1 MPCLAVPAL
10 KLVMVNALALRL
22 LTSLVTLGMLCHAL
36 TAGQAFFHHLITTI
50 NKQTSV
56 SERCPS

>member
-1 MPCLAVPAL
+1 MIYALVPHLLA
-10 KLVMVNALALRL
+10 
-22 LTSLVTLGMLCHAL
+22 SLVTLGMLCHAL